1 MPEILKHE
9 LLPVPVALAEMNGNL
24 RAGSKSILVQA
35 ITDGISCPSSLST
48 VDMQNATIII
58 DGQAIILAIGKPTG
72 LVTFGDFAN
81 TFVQSVLNAGTMF
94 NRIDVVFDRYYDV
107 SIKSATR
114 RRRSQGTRPIRRI
127 IEHANVPLPSS
138 WNNFIALSENKADLA
153 HFLSQQLIVQAPHS
167 KVIVAAGGFSSEE
180 TVESSHSDIDTEPLE
195 ARHEEADTRIVL
207 HCVKNHTDKI
217 VVQCRDT
224 DVIA

>member
-1 MPEILKHE
+1 M
-9 LLPVPVALAEMNGNL
+9 PVALAEMNGNL

-94 NRIDVVFDRYYDV
+94 NHIDVVFDHYYDV